1 MERRLAPHALPQ
13 GTAEESSYN
22 RPHPD
27 DFEEDA
33 MVHLPPPPQPPR
45 PLCTLVCLLSQGLPS
60 QPQEAS
66 TFCLLPDLFVIFYPW
81 NSAFDEF
88 LEVFVCVCVGEWRID
103 LLLIL
108 FLPWDETLV

>member
-1 MERRLAPHALPQ
+1 MGSLEA
-13 GTAEESSYN
+13 GTAPLREVGMLE
-22 RPHPD
+22 PEG
-27 DFEEDA
+27 FVA
-33 MVHLPPPPQPPR
+33 AG
-45 PLCTLVCLLSQGLPS
+45 LCTLVWLLSQGLPS